1 VISRVGFHP
10 DAKRE
15 MREAADFYDL
25 ERRPPMALLRP
36 SVDVRPVTEFR
47 SHTSAVL
54 EQVQRTK
61 RPVILTQHGRSAA
74 VLLSVDVYE
83 DLVDEVAVIR
93 DIRTAEAQLDAGMG
107 IPHEVVE
114 RRLRERYLK

>member
-1 VISRVGFHP
+1 
-10 DAKRE
+10 
-15 MREAADFYDL
+15 
-25 ERRPPMALLRP
+25 MALLRP
-36 SVDVRPVTEFR
+36 SVDVWPVTEFR

-54 EQVQRTK
+54 EQVKRTK

-74 VLLSVDVYE
+74 ILLDVDVYE
-83 DLVDEVAVIR
+83 GLIEEVAIIR

>member
-1 VISRVGFHP
+1 
-10 DAKRE
+10 
-15 MREAADFYDL
+15 
-25 ERRPPMALLRP
+25 MALLHP

-47 SHTSAVL
+47 ANASAVID
-54 EQVQRTK
+54 QVHATK

-74 VLLSVDVYE
+74 VLLDVGVYE
-83 DLVDEVAVIR
+83 SLIDEVAVIR

-114 RRLRERYLK
+114 KRLREKYLK

>member
-1 VISRVGFHP
+1 
-10 DAKRE
+10 
-15 MREAADFYDL
+15 
-25 ERRPPMALLRP
+25 MALMRP

-47 SHTSAVL
+47 SHASAVID
-54 EQVQRTK
+54 QVQRTK
-61 RPVILTQHGRSAA
+61 RPVVLTQHGRSAA
-74 VLLSVDVYE
+74 VLLNVGVYE

>member
-1 VISRVGFHP
+1 
-10 DAKRE
+10 
-15 MREAADFYDL
+15 
-25 ERRPPMALLRP
+25 MAMLRP

-54 EQVQRTK
+54 AQLRRTK

-74 VLLSVDVYE
+74 VLLDVAAYE
-83 DLVDEVAVIR
+83 ALVDEVAVIR

-114 RRLRERYLK
+114 IRLRERYLK